1 MFYLMIASM
10 AIAMVTIS
18 LAMTGF
24 SARSDDRTD
33 QAQRVLQ
40 DARRLV
46 IEHLTNPDTD
56 GTGRRLGQWGLF
68 PDLPIA
74 AGGGLDASEPNIDG
88 FAEAAG
94 CATSGWVPGQALSAV
109 GMSLGAARC
118 FGRFP
123 WKSMGL
129 PVGDA
134 GDDVD
139 SLVPWIIVSP
149 NLVTSAACLPNLH
162 PSALAQPYAG
172 YACSGA
178 VPYPWITVRDARG
191 NIVSDR
197 VAVAL
202 IIPGVRMQGQVRG
215 PAAAPNQYLDTVTIN
230 AGCPAPCQPGTYNNA
245 EFAHPDG
252 QPTTLIQAPVDAKA
266 AQRLGYFA
274 QPYNFNDQVAFI
286 TVEDLMKALEARAR
300 LEVRRQLE
308 AFKLA
313 RGYFPFAADLT
324 STTGT
329 CVNGQ
334 RLGRLPVVPGNCGPT
349 DVLALPAWLTAGGWH
364 RYFVYSVSARCV
376 PGNNA
381 CNAPGLTVAA
391 DTAVNAVLISPGSPI
406 STAPF
411 AASRGS
417 AQTPMVGLALSAQ
430 LADYLDA
437 VENAGGTPDV
447 FDSTLGAAG
456 PNNDRLEILR

>member
-1 MFYLMIASM
+1 MFYLMITSM

-24 SARSDDRTD
+24 STRSDDRAD

-46 IEHLTNPDTD
+46 LEHLVNPDTD

-74 AGGGLDASEPNIDG
+74 AGAGLDASEPNIDG

-94 CATSGWVPGQALSAV
+94 CATSAWVPGQALSAV
-109 GMSLGAARC
+109 SASLAAARC
-118 FGRFP
+118 FGRLP

-129 PVGDA
+129 PIGDA

-139 SLVPWIIVSP
+139 SMVPWVIISP

-162 PSALAQPYAG
+162 PSSLAQPYAG
-172 YACSGA
+172 YACLGA

-191 NIVSDR
+191 NVVSDR
-197 VAVAL
+197 VAIAL
-202 IIPGVRMQGQVRG
+202 VLPGVPVQGQVRG
-215 PAAAPNQYLDTVTIN
+215 PAASANQYLDSVTIN
-230 AGCPAPCQPGTYNNA
+230 AGCPVPCQPGTYSNA
-245 EFAHPDG
+245 EFGHPDG

-266 AQRLGYFA
+266 AQRLGYYA
-274 QPYNFNDQVAFI
+274 QPYNFNDQVVYI
-286 TVEDLMKALEARAR
+286 TVEDLMRALEARAR

-329 CVNGQ
+329 CVTGQ
-334 RLGRLPVVPGNCGPT
+334 RLGRIP
-349 DVLALPAWLTAGGWH
+349 VLAGSCAATDILSLPAWLTNSGWH
-364 RYFVYSVSARCV
+364 RYFVYSVSPRCV

-391 DTAVNAVLISPGSPI
+391 DTAVNAVVISPGSPI

-411 AASRGS
+411 APSRAA
-417 AQTPMVGLALSAQ
+417 AQTPMVGFALSGQ

-437 VENAGGTPDV
+437 VENAGGTADV
-447 FDSTLGAAG
+447 FDSTVGAAG
-456 PNNDRLEILR
+456 PNNDRLEIFR